1 MRVFMS
7 CILFLLLLTGA
18 ANEKEFTSMQEALAD
33 PAAVYSL
40 KLEDINDMPPQVA
53 LLENLES
60 IYLLRTGI
68 AELPAEFYSLKNLRS
83 VKFISNIYLD
93 LKSFFSRIDSFP
105 ELESIFVKQDM
116 TSFPEKLCVRN
127 GIKKVRFY
135 KCGINSL
142 PECIMKMR
150 NLEELR
156 LGFNNISV
164 LPDEI
169 GTMKNLRVLDLENNS
184 LTTLPDTL
192 RNLRNLEELNIADN
206 SLDELPLPIFKMDHL
221 KKISVG
227 GNGFGP
233 DVIRRLKISLRDTEV
248 EW

>member
-1 MRVFMS
+1 MRVFFTG
-7 CILFLLLLTGA
+7 ILLLFLLGA
-18 ANEKEFTSMQEALAD
+18 ADEREYTSMKEALAETSS
-33 PAAVYSL
+33 VYAL
-40 KLEDINDMPPQVA
+40 KLEDVSDMPVQIA
-53 LLENLES
+53 MLENLER
-60 IYLLRTGI
+60 IYLLRTEI
-68 AELPAEFYSLKNLRS
+68 EELPPEFYSLKELRS
-83 VKFISNIYLD
+83 VKFISNINLD

-116 TSFPEKLCVRN
+116 TSFPEELCGRN
-127 GIKKVRFY
+127 DIKMIRFY

-142 PECIMKMR
+142 PECIMRMR

-169 GTMKNLRVLDLENNS
+169 GTLKNLRVLDLENNK

-192 RNLRNLEELNIADN
+192 RNLRNLEELNLADN
-206 SLDELPLPIFKMDHL
+206 SINELPQPIFKMGHL
-221 KKISVG
+221 KKISIG

-233 DVIRRLKISLRDTEV
+233 DVIRRLKISLRNTEV